1 MISLW
6 TSERLTYPL
15 IKTDEMA
22 RTLCGKTLIATGL
35 AFLAITLKTPEMRQ
49 CDSRRPLDV

>member
-6 TSERLTYPL
+6 ASERLTYSL

-22 RTLCGKTLIATGL
+22 RTLFGKTLIAT
-35 AFLAITLKTPEMRQ
+35 
-49 CDSRRPLDV
+49 